1 MGEMSERLL
10 ALSRFEIEL
19 KMLHI
24 APRCLSVG
32 PNWKTF
38 SGSALPLLHHI
49 TSQRLT
55 SNTEPPLRK
64 TFLDEAWIIEVTCQR
79 DLVAMSWRQ
88 GAFPQHK
95 HILCSLI
102 SQEVCQDSHAVAPSY
117 RHTWNGCGSTAL
129 LTTFQ
134 KYYLMSFYARK

>member
-1 MGEMSERLL
+1 MGKRLL

-19 KMLHI
+19 KMLRK
-24 APRCLSVG
+24 APRYLSVG
-32 PNWKTF
+32 PIWKTF
-38 SGSALPLLHHI
+38 SGSSLPLLHHI

-88 GAFPQHK
+88 GTFDCHIPQRK

-102 SQEVCQDSHAVAPSY
+102 S
-117 RHTWNGCGSTAL
+117 
-129 LTTFQ
+129 
-134 KYYLMSFYARK
+134 